1 MKKKI
6 TLVVFALL
14 AICSF
19 NVNAQE
25 EEKKSPFTVGADFY
39 SNYIWRGSKF
49 GTGPA
54 FQPSV
59 KFNTGGLTIGVWG
72 SFDAAGYTE
81 ADPYI
86 SYTLPFGLSLG
97 ITDYYYPTHTIK
109 DSLGFTSYAGSDF
122 SDLDEATTFHVFEA
136 NAGYTYKGLSLSAN
150 YIFNKAGGAL
160 SSGAD
165 MYFQAGYAFKNFNI
179 SLGAGDGWHTSDTE
193 FSVCHVGIG
202 TGKVIKITDSFSIP
216 VTGQVI
222 LNPEKNQMFMVVG
235 FSL

>member
-14 AICSF
+14 AICTLSLK
-19 NVNAQE
+19 AQE

-39 SNYIWRGSKF
+39 SNYVWRGSAL

-59 KFNTGGLTIGVWG
+59 KYNTGGLTVGVWG
-72 SFDAAGYTE
+72 SFDAQGYAE

-86 SYTLPFGLSLG
+86 SYSFNGISLG
-97 ITDYYYPTHTIK
+97 VTDYYYPRAGGSFAS
-109 DSLGFTSYAGSDF
+109 DST
-122 SDLDEATTFHVFEA
+122 
-136 NAGYTYKGLSLSAN
+136 NAVELNLGYTIGGLTLSGN
-150 YIFNKAGGAL
+150 YIVNKASVAASAGK
-160 SSGAD
+160 D
-165 MYFQAGYAFKNFNI
+165 KYFQAVYAFKNVNFTV
-179 SLGAGDGWHTSDTE
+179 GAGDGWHTSDGK
-193 FSVCHVGIG
+193 FNVCNLGIG
-202 TGKVIKITDSFSIP
+202 TGKVIKITDSFSVP

-222 LNPEKNQMFMVVG
+222 FNPEKNQMFMVVG

>member
-6 TLVVFALL
+6 TLVVFAIL
-14 AICSF
+14 AIF
-19 NVNAQE
+19 ALNVNAQE
-25 EEKKSPFTVGADFY
+25 EESKSSFTAGADFY
-39 SNYIWRGSKF
+39 SNYVWRGSAL

-72 SFDAAGYTE
+72 SFDAAGYAE

-86 SYTLPFGLSLG
+86 SYAFSNGLSIG
-97 ITDYYYPTHTIK
+97 VTDYYYPRAGGSFAS
-109 DSLGFTSYAGSDF
+109 DST
-122 SDLDEATTFHVFEA
+122 
-136 NAGYTYKGLSLSAN
+136 NAVEINLGYTIGGLSLSAN
-150 YIFNKAGGAL
+150 YIVNEASVAASAGE
-160 SSGAD
+160 D
-165 MYFQAGYAFKNFNI
+165 KYFQAAYAFKNFNVFV
-179 SLGAGDGWHTSDTE
+179 GAGDGWHTSDGE
-193 FSVCHVGIG
+193 FAVCNVGLG

-222 LNPEKNQMFMVVG
+222 FNPEKNQMFMVVG